1 MKILHTA
8 DWHIGKIL
16 HKQELYEELALFFDW
31 LEAYILEE
39 KIDVLLVAG
48 DIFDMANPSNKDT
61 KLYYT
66 FLQRLS
72 RTAVRTIITGGNH
85 DSVSLLNAAA
95 DLLTELNI
103 TVVGGVPDD
112 FNAQLVP
119 IYDKNKKL
127 ECVVLAV
134 PFLRDR
140 DLRLSVSADQANEKQ
155 EIIPIAIKQHYDRLV
170 SSARDQY
177 GNIPLIA
184 MGHLFM
190 QGSMISDSER
200 EIHVGNLGG
209 LDCKLISSEISYM
222 ALGHIHKPQRID
234 KKDHVRYSGSPI
246 YLDFS
251 EVKYEK
257 MVVQVELSEN
267 ILNIKPIPI
276 PKFRNLLRV
285 KGSLSDISKQLSTY
299 VNQFPLKT
307 FVELEILEE
316 TSHIST
322 NHLKQELENETS
334 EHFKVIKS
342 VIQFADKQQKDHF
355 VVNQQITME
364 SMNPRDIL
372 ERRLETETIEE
383 KLKDDIRIEYQA
395 VLESLLD

>member
-1 MKILHTA
+1 M
-8 DWHIGKIL
+8 
-16 HKQELYEELALFFDW
+16 
-31 LEAYILEE
+31 
-39 KIDVLLVAG
+39 
-48 DIFDMANPSNKDT
+48 
-61 KLYYT
+61 
-66 FLQRLS
+66 
-72 RTAVRTIITGGNH
+72 
-85 DSVSLLNAAA
+85 
-95 DLLTELNI
+95 NI

-119 IYDKNKKL
+119 IYDKNKKV

-155 EIIPIAIKQHYDRLV
+155 EIIPIAIKNHYDQLV
-170 SSARDQY
+170 NAARDQY
-177 GNIPLIA
+177 GDIPLIA

-209 LDCKLISSEISYM
+209 LDCKLISSEVSYM
-222 ALGHIHKPQRID
+222 ALGHIHK
-234 KKDHVRYSGSPI
+234 PI

>member
-119 IYDKNKKL
+119 IYDKNKKV

-140 DLRLSVSADQANEKQ
+140 DLRLSVSADQAIEKQ
-155 EIIPIAIKQHYDRLV
+155 EIIPIAIKNHYDQLV
-170 SSARDQY
+170 NAARDQY
-177 GNIPLIA
+177 GDIPLIA

-307 FVELEILEE
+307 FVELEIIEAS
-316 TSHIST
+316 SHIST
-322 NHLKQELENETS
+322 NYLKQELENESS